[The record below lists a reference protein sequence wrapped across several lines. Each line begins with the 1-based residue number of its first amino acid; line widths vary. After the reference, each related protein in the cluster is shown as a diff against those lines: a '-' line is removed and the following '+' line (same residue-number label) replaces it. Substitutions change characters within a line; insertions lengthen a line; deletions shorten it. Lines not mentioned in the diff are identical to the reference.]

1 MDHASI
7 WLDSTQSYPN
17 EKSPRRSPR
26 AKPAPPLSKTNI
38 FVACQQYFRGLLSN
52 SPFLC
57 PFVNASDRSKHIL
70 TPNNL
75 ASCMC
80 LPQASTPL
88 NARASEITLL
98 FKNCA
103 PLFPVAHGI
112 FLSAGHA

>member
-1 MDHASI
+1 M
-7 WLDSTQSYPN
+7 T
-17 EKSPRRSPR
+17 
-26 AKPAPPLSKTNI
+26 
-38 FVACQQYFRGLLSN
+38 

-57 PFVNASDRSKHIL
+57 PFVNASDRSKDIL

-98 FKNCA
+98 FKNCP